1 MGFTVGLIGAMGVLM
16 AIVLALIAISP
27 GALDGATEMIRSNEI
42 PKLDRISL
50 QEPMMEVIEPEEPM
64 ISQTMEPKTLE
75 PEKMMKQKEPLEM
88 EKRMMALTHSVSM
101 VMGSGAP
108 GCEVKNECYIPSL
121 IEINEGD
128 TVIWSN
134 DDSAAHTVTSG
145 TPSDGPDGMFDSSLV
160 MAGNTFEFTFEDKGE
175 YDYFCIVHPWMTG
188 SVKVFDS
195 EKVSDEMMKEKM
207 VNEVNDDMIKKPEMM
222 ETPKTAPIN
231 AVVSMAMGSGAPG
244 CEVNNECYIPYS
256 ASIAKG
262 GTITWSNDDS
272 AAHTVTS
279 GTPSD
284 GPDGMFDSS
293 LVMAGNTFEF
303 TFEDKGEYDYFCI
316 VHPWMTGK
324 VVVS

>member
-1 MGFTVGLIGAMGVLM
+1 MGFTVGLIGAMGGLM

-64 ISQTMEPKTLE
+64 ISQTMEPKTME

-188 SVKVFDS
+188 
-195 EKVSDEMMKEKM
+195 
-207 VNEVNDDMIKKPEMM
+207 
-222 ETPKTAPIN
+222 
-231 AVVSMAMGSGAPG
+231 
-244 CEVNNECYIPYS
+244 
-256 ASIAKG
+256 
-262 GTITWSNDDS
+262 
-272 AAHTVTS
+272 
-279 GTPSD
+279 
-284 GPDGMFDSS
+284 
-293 LVMAGNTFEF
+293 
-303 TFEDKGEYDYFCI
+303 
-316 VHPWMTGK
+316 K